1 MLLVR
6 VGIRGKNEKHV
17 KQRRGKSEP
26 FWNVFRHFLSRFKTF
41 INDCL
46 DDVSYMFRL
55 SMKQYI
61 HQILQLKSQLVAET
75 NENQK
80 QVKIYISLF
89 IWFPLDFVFT

>member
-1 MLLVR
+1 MKNMLNNGGAKVSPS
-6 VGIRGKNEKHV
+6 GMFFN
-17 KQRRGKSEP
+17 
-26 FWNVFRHFLSRFKTF
+26 TF
-41 INDCL
+41 YQGLKPCL